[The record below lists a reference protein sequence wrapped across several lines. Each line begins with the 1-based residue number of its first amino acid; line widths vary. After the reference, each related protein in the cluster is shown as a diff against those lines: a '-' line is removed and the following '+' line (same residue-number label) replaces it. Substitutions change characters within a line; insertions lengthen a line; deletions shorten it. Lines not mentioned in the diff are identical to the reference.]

1 MEIAVD
7 ESHSAFDA
15 DVRDGEKPRT
25 WYRGERNFMR
35 DGQWF
40 IQTRE
45 GVDVGPYKCQ
55 FDAELESADLIRKLR
70 HTPQTSVQRV
80 IHSHVTDAQLGPRAL
95 NSNDFTDYL
104 VETGGVELLRREG
117 F

>member
-1 MEIAVD
+1 MEIALD
-7 ESHSAFDA
+7 ESINTFNA

-25 WYRGERNFMR
+25 WYRGERIFMR

-45 GVDVGPYKCQ
+45 GVDVGPYKCE
-55 FDAELESADLIRKLR
+55 FDAELESAELIRKLQ
-70 HTPQTSVQRV
+70 HAPATQVQGV
-80 IHSHVTDAQLGPRAL
+80 IRSHVTDAQIGPRAL
-95 NSNDFTDYL
+95 NSVDFTDYL

-117 F
+117 L